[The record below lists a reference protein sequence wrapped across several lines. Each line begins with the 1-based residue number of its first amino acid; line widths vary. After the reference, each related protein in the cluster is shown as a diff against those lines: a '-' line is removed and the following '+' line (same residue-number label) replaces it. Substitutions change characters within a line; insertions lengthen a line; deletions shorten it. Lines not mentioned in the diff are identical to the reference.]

1 MVKFGT
7 GGWRAIIGDE
17 FIKSNI
23 TLLAQA
29 VSDIIN
35 EQEQNKTVIM
45 GFDKRFLSD
54 KAAVWS
60 AEVFAANGITVNF
73 IDRPVPT
80 PMVMFG
86 VKSLGAPYGMAV
98 TASHNPAEYNGIKL
112 FTAGGRD
119 ASKEFTDF
127 VEEKIASVK
136 KVSSL
141 SFEKGVESGVIRIT
155 NLSNDYIDSI
165 LAQIDVEAIKKKNL
179 RVLLDPMF
187 GVSKTSLQT
196 VLSVARCEV
205 NVINDRHDTLFG
217 GKLPSPS
224 AKTLEKLQ
232 AMVVNEGYDIG
243 IGTDGDADRI
253 GIIDEKGNFVHPNRI
268 LELLYYYFLK
278 YKGKRGAV
286 VRNIATTCVLD
297 RIAADFGC
305 DCIEVPVGFKHISAG
320 MEKYDAIIGGE
331 SSGGL
336 TIKGHIK
343 GKDGILAS
351 AILVEMI
358 SVTGKKIGELLQEI
372 DERYGEMV
380 MVEDDLRLDEERV
393 ARLKELL
400 FVKKEIPAFSEK
412 VKSLCYDDGLK
423 VWFENGGWII
433 VRFSGTEP
441 LLRIFCEM
449 PSESAALAQNEIAKN
464 FCKSI

>member
-1 MVKFGT
+1 MIKFGT
-7 GGWRAIIGDE
+7 GGWRAVIGDE

-35 EQEQNKTVIM
+35 GEEKKKEIII

-60 AEVFAANGITVNF
+60 AEVLAANGITVYYV
-73 IDRPVPT
+73 DRPVPT
-80 PMVMFG
+80 PLIMFG
-86 VKSLGAPYGMAV
+86 VKTLETPFGMAV

-119 ASKEFTDF
+119 ASKEFTDY
-127 VEEKIASVK
+127 VEEKIAAVSEVKSV
-136 KVSSL
+136 
-141 SFEKGVESGVIRIT
+141 SFEKGVENGLIKIT
-155 NLSNDYIDSI
+155 NISNDYIDSI

-179 RVLLDPMF
+179 RVLLDPMY

-232 AMVVNEGYDIG
+232 AMVVDEGYDIG

-253 GIIDEKGNFVHPNRI
+253 GIIDENGNFVHPNRI

-278 YKGKRGAV
+278 YKGMRGAV

-305 DCIEVPVGFKHISAG
+305 KCIEVPVGFKHISAG
-320 MEKYDAIIGGE
+320 MEKYDAVIGGE

-351 AILVEMI
+351 AVLVEMI
-358 SVTGKKIGELLQEI
+358 SVTGRKIGELLDEI
-372 DERYGEMV
+372 DERYGKMV

-400 FVKKEIPAFSEK
+400 FVKKELPAFSEK
-412 VKSLCYDDGLK
+412 IKSLCYDDGLK

-449 PSESAALAQNEIAKN
+449 PTEELAKEQNALAKE
-464 FCKSI
+464 FCKNI

>member
-136 KVSSL
+136 KVSSIP
-141 SFEKGVESGVIRIT
+141 FKKGVESGVIRIT

-400 FVKKEIPAFSEK
+400 FVKKETPAFSEK

-423 VWFENGGWII
+423 VRFENGGWII

>member
-35 EQEQNKTVIM
+35 EQEQNKTVII

-127 VEEKIASVK
+127 VEKKIESVK
-136 KVSSL
+136 KISSL

-372 DERYGEMV
+372 DERYGKMV
-380 MVEDDLRLDEERV
+380 MVEDDLRLDEEKV

-412 VKSLCYDDGLK
+412 IKSLCYDDGLK